1 MTDASSGK
9 RFLDG
14 RFLDGMCVLVVE
26 DEAII
31 SFLLEDVLGELGA
44 ADVRHAGNVGT
55 ALAFLDNHTPDL
67 AVLDVNLGGE
77 RVYPVA
83 ERLEAKG
90 ITFLFTTG
98 YGKSGL
104 DPRWSEKHVVQKPFN
119 VDAMTAAL
127 RLVLKK

>member
-1 MTDASSGK
+1 MTEIRSGK

-14 RFLDGMCVLVVE
+14 LCVLVVE

-31 SFLLEDVLGELGA
+31 SFLLEDMLGELGA
-44 ADVRHAGNVGT
+44 ADVRHAGNLRT
-55 ALAFLDNHTPDL
+55 ALAFLEDHTPDL

-90 ITFLFTTG
+90 VTFVFTTG
-98 YGKSGL
+98 YGKGGI
-104 DPRWSEKHVVQKPFN
+104 DPRWSARPVVQKPFN
-119 VDAMTAAL
+119 VEAMTQAL
-127 RLVLKK
+127 RALLPAR

>member
-1 MTDASSGK
+1 MTNSAK

-14 RFLDGMCVLVVE
+14 LCVLVVE

-31 SFLLEDVLGELGA
+31 SFLLEDMLLDLGA
-44 ADVRHAGNVGT
+44 ADVRHAGNLVA
-55 ALAFLDNHTPDL
+55 ALSYLEGHTPDL

-83 ERLEAKG
+83 EKLAAKG
-90 ITFLFTTG
+90 VHFIFTTG

-104 DPRWSEKHVVQKPFN
+104 DPRWTERPVVQKPFN
-119 VDAMTAAL
+119 VEAMTEAL
-127 RLVLKK
+127 RALIP

>member
-1 MTDASSGK
+1 MANAE

-14 RFLDGMCVLVVE
+14 LSVLVVE

-31 SFLLEDVLGELGA
+31 SFLVEDILAELGA
-44 ADVRHAGNVGT
+44 ADIRHAGTVGA
-55 ALAFLDNHTPDL
+55 ALIHLGQRMPDL

-83 ERLEAKG
+83 ERLEAAG
-90 ITFLFTTG
+90 ARFLFTTG

-104 DPRWSEKHVVQKPFN
+104 DPRWAEKTVVQKPFN
-119 VDAMTAAL
+119 VDIMTAAL
-127 RLVLKK
+127 REVLAG

>member
-1 MTDASSGK
+1 MDNSRT

-14 RFLDGMCVLVVE
+14 LCVLVVE

-44 ADVRHAGNVGT
+44 GDVRHAGNVKT
-55 ALAFLDNHTPDL
+55 ALAFLETHTPNL

-83 ERLEAKG
+83 ERLQALG
-90 ITFLFTTG
+90 VRFIFTTG
-98 YGKSGL
+98 YGRSGME
-104 DPRWSEKHVVQKPFN
+104 PRWQDRPVVQKPFN
-119 VDAMTAAL
+119 VEGIAEAL
-127 RLVLKK
+127 LGLMPQR

>member
-1 MTDASSGK
+1 MSKTGQ

-14 RFLDGMCVLVVE
+14 FCVLVVE

-31 SFLLEDVLGELGA
+31 SFLLEDMLGELGA
-44 ADVRHAGNVGT
+44 ADVRHAGNVKT
-55 ALAFLDNHTPDL
+55 ALAFLETHTPDL

-83 ERLEAKG
+83 ERLAAKG
-90 ITFLFTTG
+90 VRFVFTTG

-104 DPRWSEKHVVQKPFN
+104 DPQWSERPVVQKPFTLD
-119 VDAMTAAL
+119 VMTDA
-127 RLVLKK
+127 LKDLLSKS